1 VVLKEKP
8 EILIRD
14 YDRIIGAPH
23 PYDDNQT
30 NQNFPE
36 VDRRILGNNSVDDTH
51 LDEDLQR

>member
-1 VVLKEKP
+1 MVLKEKP